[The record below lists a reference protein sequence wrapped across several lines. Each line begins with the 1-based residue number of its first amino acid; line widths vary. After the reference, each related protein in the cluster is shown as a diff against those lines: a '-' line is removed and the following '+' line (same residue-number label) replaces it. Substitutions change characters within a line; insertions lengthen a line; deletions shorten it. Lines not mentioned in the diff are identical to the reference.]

1 MQRLSGALIL
11 IAAVFSLTIS
21 PSAEAANNPSETG
34 GQTGTAACYSN
45 RLKGHHTASGQRYNP
60 NALTA
65 SSATIPLGSQVKV
78 TNVQNGRSAVVTV
91 NDRLSAHSALIM
103 DISRRTCR
111 ELKFPRGGQAK
122 VSLEVLGSAGSST
135 SH

>member
-1 MQRLSGALIL
+1 MQRLLGALIL

-103 DISRRTCR
+103 DI
-111 ELKFPRGGQAK
+111 
-122 VSLEVLGSAGSST
+122 
-135 SH
+135 